1 MLAHY
6 DKEYKFML
14 HSLER
19 VSFHDDT
26 LRYMIRIHMDRP
38 FILLQ
43 EYIPAVSLAT
53 MGSKRADRCFNV
65 AYPDASNRLINIGKI
80 IAADCVVNNP
90 DRMPMIWD
98 NHGNSSNLLFEI
110 NTDEKIDDEKIAN
123 MDYSD
128 FQFSNA
134 VAIDNKT
141 FSIH

>member
-1 MLAHY
+1 
-6 DKEYKFML
+6 ML

-43 EYIPAVSLAT
+43 EYIPAVSLSH
-53 MGSKRADRCFNV
+53 MGFKRADRCFNV
-65 AYPDASNRLINIGKI
+65 AFPDASNRLINLGKI
-80 IAADCVVNNP
+80 IAADICVNNP

-98 NHGNSSNLLFEI
+98 NHGNTTNLLFEI

-128 FQFSNA
+128 F
-134 VAIDNKT
+134 
-141 FSIH
+141 